1 MSHTK
6 ILADLKQKKY
16 APFYVFDGEEPYFID
31 LLSDYISKNV
41 LSEAEQEFNQSILYG
56 QDITPEELVPMVKRF
71 PMMAEY
77 QVIIVREAQNWR
89 NFEALESLL
98 LNPVTTTIL
107 VINIKGKKLDGRS
120 NFSKLIKKHGVYFNS
135 PSLRDNMIPS
145 WISSYC
151 SSRKMAIEPEAVALL
166 SENIGTNLNNLIN
179 ALDKL
184 EILVPKGE
192 TITKDSVFKHIG
204 ISKDYNIFEFQNA
217 IGARNDYK
225 ALFIANYYAN
235 NQKDHHVIMVASGLY
250 RYFTKLITYHSL
262 VRNTDKQSLGKA
274 MGINPYFMGDFQ
286 RAARNYNATQI
297 VAILDIL
304 YDIDLKSKGVK
315 ATGSI
320 HSGDLVK
327 EMVSRIL
334 RA

>member
-16 APFYVFDGEEPYFID
+16 APVYVFDGEEPYFID

-56 QDITPEELVPMVKRF
+56 QDVSPEDLIPIVKRY
-71 PMMAEY
+71 PMMADY
-77 QVIIVREAQNWR
+77 QVIIVREAQGWR

-98 LNPVTTTIL
+98 KNPVKTSIL

-135 PSLRDNMIPS
+135 PLLKDNAIPS
-145 WISSYC
+145 WISNYC
-151 SSRKMAIEPEAVALL
+151 ASRNMTIDPRAVAVL
-166 SENIGTNLNNLIN
+166 SENIGTNISNLIN

-184 EILVPKGE
+184 EILIPEGE
-192 TITKDSVFKHIG
+192 TITADAVSKHIG
-204 ISKDYNIFEFQNA
+204 ISKDFNIFEFQKA
-217 IGARNDYK
+217 IGLRNDYK
-225 ALFIANYYAN
+225 SLFIANYYAN
-235 NQKDHHVIMVASGLY
+235 NQKDHHIIMVASGLY

-262 VRNTDKQSLGKA
+262 VKDTDKSSLAKA
-274 MGINPYFMGDFQ
+274 MGIHPYFMPDYQ
-286 RAARNYNATQI
+286 QAAHNYNPGHI

-315 ATGSI
+315 ATGSN
-320 HSGDLVK
+320 SGELVK

>member
-16 APFYVFDGEEPYFID
+16 APVYLFDGEEPYFVD

-56 QDITPEELVPMVKRF
+56 QDVSPEEIVPIVKRY

-89 NFEALESLL
+89 NFEALESLVK
-98 LNPVTTTIL
+98 NPVKTSIL

-135 PSLRDNMIPS
+135 PLLKDTMIPS
-145 WISSYC
+145 WINSYC
-151 SSRKMAIEPEAVALL
+151 ASRKIAIEPQAVALL
-166 SENIGTNLNNLIN
+166 SENIGTNLSNLIN
-179 ALDKL
+179 ALEKL
-184 EILVPKGE
+184 EILVPRGE
-192 TITKDSVFKHIG
+192 NITADSVSKHIG
-204 ISKDYNIFEFQNA
+204 ISKDFNIFELQKA
-217 IGARNDYK
+217 IGLRNDYK
-225 ALFIANYYAN
+225 SLFIANYYAN

-262 VRNTDKQSLGKA
+262 VKDTDKQSLAKA
-274 MGINPYFMGDFQ
+274 MGIHPYFMPDYQ
-286 RAARNYNATQI
+286 QAAHNYNSGHI

-315 ATGSI
+315 ATGSN
-320 HSGDLVK
+320 SGELVK